1 MRLLMSDITYSQLK
15 DYRNYGSLS
24 AGNQIDRL
32 VRLALESNVPFYK
45 NPILQKQLSQFDFSE
60 SADEAMK
67 LVINEIIEFIKL
79 KDE

>member
-1 MRLLMSDITYSQLK
+1 MTYSHLK
-15 DYRNYGSLS
+15 DYRNYGNLTVE
-24 AGNQIDRL
+24 NQIDRL

-45 NPILQKQLSQFDFSE
+45 NPILQKQLSQFDFSD

-67 LVINEIIEFIKL
+67 LVINEIVEFIKL